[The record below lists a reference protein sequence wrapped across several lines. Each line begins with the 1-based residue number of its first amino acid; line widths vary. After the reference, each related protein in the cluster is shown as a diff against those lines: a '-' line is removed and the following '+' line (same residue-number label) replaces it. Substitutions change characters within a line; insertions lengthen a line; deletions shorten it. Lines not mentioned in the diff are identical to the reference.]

1 MKDFHEYGLEVGFL
15 TFPHNF
21 LVNTFYTYM
30 QRRVVNSDQTKGNE
44 FGDKLSVTA
53 TKGEKNS
60 ILKLSA
66 VVVNLVLG
74 KNSFF
79 FLILWKA
86 LMCILFLQ
94 KSSCKLLWSDLG

>member
-1 MKDFHEYGLEVGFL
+1 MKDFHEYGLEVRFL

-30 QRRVVNSDQTKGNE
+30 QRRVVNSDQTKVNE

-53 TKGEKNS
+53 TKGKKNS

>member
-1 MKDFHEYGLEVGFL
+1 MKDFHGYGLEVGFL

-30 QRRVVNSDQTKGNE
+30 QSRVVNSDQTKGNE

-53 TKGEKNS
+53 TKGKKNS

-74 KNSFF
+74 KNSCFFF
-79 FLILWKA
+79 FLI
-86 LMCILFLQ
+86 
-94 KSSCKLLWSDLG
+94 

>member
-30 QRRVVNSDQTKGNE
+30 QRTVVNSDQTKGNE

-53 TKGEKNS
+53 TKGKKNS

-79 FLILWKA
+79 FFNFMESINVHFVFAKVQLQA
-86 LMCILFLQ
+86 LME
-94 KSSCKLLWSDLG
+94 